1 MCNVDEKVELK
12 CKSLG
17 EIFNEYDLSIP
28 DYQRIYCWSKKN
40 VIELLDDI
48 NGINSEYRL
57 GTIVLHKTNDKE
69 ETIYN
74 IVDGQ
79 QRLTT
84 LSLLLHRLGDT
95 GIKLLNHRYSDNESN
110 DFIKYNYYLIDNYVN
125 NFMNSFNIENLK
137 ENLTFNVL
145 IVEDDNLDLAYTF
158 FSNVNS
164 KGYPLSDFDLL
175 KAHHL
180 RFFDSDNEL
189 QITHI
194 CNIWD
199 KMLEEEQVNEKYER
213 SYEKGIGLYIYRLRK
228 WLKREE
234 WDEYEKLRIKNEYEA
249 APIIDSIPPFGEK
262 FEYNEPIQGG
272 SHFFNYVNLFNKK
285 YKEYI
290 ETEAHK
296 TINEYLS
303 NESHWYIRDA
313 AESFAFGY
321 YLKFGTDYLIEAM
334 VLITIILSK
343 IRFDN
348 ARLYQESVLE
358 YAGDT
363 NIAIVIEQSTS
374 PTFMLALLKNKT
386 KIISFNE
393 DYGKIRGRY
402 KDRLEELLKK
412 VKDNTEVEEIKTLIC
427 NYLKKRG

>member
-1 MCNVDEKVELK
+1 MCDDNEKVKLE
-12 CKSLG
+12 CKSLE
-17 EIFNEYDLSIP
+17 EIFKYELTIP
-28 DYQRIYCWSKKN
+28 NYQRIYCWTKKN

-48 NGINSEYRL
+48 NGLKSEYRL
-57 GTIVLHKTNDKE
+57 GTIILHKIDENK
-69 ETIYN
+69 YN

-84 LSLLLHRLGDT
+84 LSLLLYKLDEKE
-95 GIKLLNHRYSDNESN
+95 IKLLNNRYSENKSN
-110 DFIKYNYYLIDNYVN
+110 DFIRYNYYLIGNYVN
-125 NFMNSFNIENLK
+125 NFNNSFDIETIK
-137 ENLTFNVL
+137 KKLTFNVL
-145 IVEDDNLDLAYTF
+145 IIDDENLDLAYTF

-180 RFFDSDNEL
+180 RFFDSDNEA
-189 QITHI
+189 QTTHI

-234 WDEYEKLRIKNEYEA
+234 WDEDEKLRIKNEFEA

-272 SHFFNYVNLFNKK
+272 PHFFNYVNIFNKK

-290 ETEAHK
+290 ETEAHN
-296 TINEYLS
+296 IIDEYLS
-303 NESHWYIRDA
+303 NESHWYIKDA
-313 AESFAFGY
+313 VESFVFGY

-334 VLITIILSK
+334 SLIVIILSK

-358 YAGDT
+358 YAGNT
-363 NIAIVIEQSTS
+363 NIAMVIEQSSS
-374 PTFMLALLKNKT
+374 PTFMLAQLKNKT
-386 KIISFNE
+386 KTISFNE
-393 DYGKIRGRY
+393 DYQNIRKRY
-402 KDRLEELLKK
+402 KERLIKLLEIVEGK
-412 VKDNTEVEEIKTLIC
+412 TEVEEIKSILN
-427 NYLKKRG
+427 NYIKK